1 MRRSILLRRVMCGI
15 IACVSMAASASV
27 NWEGSGYGFRETYD
41 FKVGELYYGII
52 SESRSEVMVMNPNTI
67 TYDPYP
73 ATMELTDCPDYRVVN
88 FDGKITVW
96 PGAYYEG
103 DILIP
108 SQVEH
113 NDRSYTVV
121 RIGYGAFAWCDKLTS
136 VQLPATLRE
145 IRYGAFSMCT
155 SLKEIVIPD
164 GVRVCG
170 GAFYGCSSLKKLDF
184 SGCDFQYN
192 HYDRVVC
199 QCLSLETVYL
209 PKEWYDE
216 CYHTYLDKLNP
227 EQERILGEYYEEYD
241 DCPFV
246 RSEQESSLGDRNMPR
261 AAQPMSDAGLPERN
275 MSSNP
280 CELQGCVNLRE
291 IHAQTSRPLD
301 VRTMHAF
308 NEIDGWEGLYANC
321 VLYVPKGSLEAYEST
336 EPWCNFENIIEEG
349 SSGVEVVRQ
358 DDNMAVRKIY
368 DLHGVL
374 REILEDGECT
384 HLTPGVYI
392 ECRGN
397 TVTKVVVR

>member
-1 MRRSILLRRVMCGI
+1 
-15 IACVSMAASASV
+15 
-27 NWEGSGYGFRETYD
+27 
-41 FKVGELYYGII
+41 
-52 SESRSEVMVMNPNTI
+52 MNPNTI

-103 DILIP
+103 DIVIP

-170 GAFYGCSSLKKLDF
+170 GAFYGCSSLKKVDF

-216 CYHTYLDKLNP
+216 CYHTYLDELNP

-241 DCPFV
+241 DFPFV
-246 RSEQESSLGDRNMPR
+246 RFEQESSLGDRNMPR

-308 NEIDGWEGLYANC
+308 NEIDGWEGLYASC

>member
-1 MRRSILLRRVMCGI
+1 MRRFILLRIVMCGI
-15 IACVSMAASASV
+15 LACVSMAASASV

-170 GAFYGCSSLKKLDF
+170 GAFYGCSSLKKVDF

-216 CYHTYLDKLNP
+216 CYHTYLDELNP

-241 DCPFV
+241 DFPFV

>member
-1 MRRSILLRRVMCGI
+1 MCGI

>member
-1 MRRSILLRRVMCGI
+1 MRKSILLRIVMCGI
-15 IACVSMAASASV
+15 LACVSIAASASV
-27 NWEGSGYGFRETYD
+27 NWEGNGYGFRETYD
-41 FKVGELYYGII
+41 FKAGELYYGII
-52 SESRSEVMVMNPNTI
+52 SESRAEVMVMNPNTI

-73 ATMELTDCPDYRVVN
+73 AIMELTDCPDYRVVN

-103 DILIP
+103 GIVIP
-108 SQVEH
+108 SQVEY
-113 NDRSYTVV
+113 NGRSYTVV

-199 QCLSLETVYL
+199 QCPSLETVYL

-216 CYHTYLDKLNP
+216 RYHTYLDKLNP

-241 DCPFV
+241 DFPFV

-291 IHAQTSRPLD
+291 IHAQTSSPLD

-308 NEIDGWEGLYANC
+308 NEIDGWEELYANC

-336 EPWCNFENIIEEG
+336 EPWCNFEKIMEEG
-349 SSGVEVVRQ
+349 SSGVEVARQ
-358 DDNMAVRKIY
+358 DDNVAVRRIY

-384 HLTPGVYI
+384 NLTPGVYI
-392 ECRGN
+392 ECRAN
-397 TVTKVVVR
+397 TMTKVVVR

>member
-1 MRRSILLRRVMCGI
+1 MRRSILLRIVMCGI
-15 IACVSMAASASV
+15 LACVSMAASASV

-41 FKVGELYYGII
+41 FKVSELYYGII

-170 GAFYGCSSLKKLDF
+170 GAFYGCSSLKKVDF

-216 CYHTYLDKLNP
+216 CYHTYLDELNP

-241 DCPFV
+241 DFPFV

-308 NEIDGWEGLYANC
+308 NEIDGWEGLYASC

-358 DDNMAVRKIY
+358 DDNMAVREIY

>member
-1 MRRSILLRRVMCGI
+1 MKTKQHKRLPAGMFFAFLCLISN
-15 IACVSMAASASV
+15 ASV
-27 NWEGSGYGFRETYD
+27 NWNWNRMSFEETYD
-41 FKVGELYYGII
+41 FKAGDIYYGII
-52 SESRSEVMVMNPNTI
+52 SESKAEVMVMNPNLI
-67 TYDPYP
+67 NIDPYP
-73 ATMELTDCPDYRVVN
+73 VGMELMDTPEYRLTDYTGTEPM
-88 FDGKITVW
+88 W
-96 PGAYYEG
+96 PGGYYEG
-103 DILIP
+103 DVIIP
-108 SQVEH
+108 EQVEH
-113 NDRSYTVV
+113 DGKFYTVI
-121 RIGYGAFAWCDKLTS
+121 RIGYGAFAWCDKLTG
-136 VQLPATLRE
+136 VQLPSTLRE

-155 SLKEIVIPD
+155 SLKEIVIPE

-170 GAFYGCSSLKKLDF
+170 GAFYGCSSLKQLDF

-199 QCLSLETVYL
+199 QCPSLETVYF

-216 CYHTYLDKLNP
+216 RYHTYLDEPNP

-241 DCPFV
+241 DFPFV

-301 VRTMHAF
+301 VRAMHEF
-308 NEIDGWEGLYANC
+308 GDIDGWEGLYANC
-321 VLYVPKGSLEAYEST
+321 VLYVPKGSLEVYAST
-336 EPWCNFENIIEEG
+336 EPWCNFEKIMEEG

-358 DDNMAVRKIY
+358 NDNMAVRKIY

-397 TVTKVVVR
+397 TMTKVVVR

>member
-1 MRRSILLRRVMCGI
+1 MRRSILLRIVMCGI
-15 IACVSMAASASV
+15 LACVSMAASASV

-170 GAFYGCSSLKKLDF
+170 GAFYGCSSLKKVDF

-216 CYHTYLDKLNP
+216 CYHTYLDELNP

-241 DCPFV
+241 DFPFV

-308 NEIDGWEGLYANC
+308 NEIDGWEGLYASC

-358 DDNMAVRKIY
+358 DDNIAVRKIY

>member
-1 MRRSILLRRVMCGI
+1 MCGI
-15 IACVSMAASASV
+15 LACVSMAASASV

-41 FKVGELYYGII
+41 FKVSELYYGII

-170 GAFYGCSSLKKLDF
+170 GAFYGCSSLKKVDF

-216 CYHTYLDKLNP
+216 CYHTYLDELNP

-241 DCPFV
+241 DFPFV

-308 NEIDGWEGLYANC
+308 NEIDGWEGLYASC

-358 DDNMAVRKIY
+358 DDNMAVREIY

>member
-1 MRRSILLRRVMCGI
+1 MEIQNSKIRLAISCALVG
-15 IACVSMAASASV
+15 MAASASV
-27 NWEGSGYGFRETYD
+27 NWEWSRYAFSENYD
-41 FKVGELYYGII
+41 FKAGELYYGII
-52 SESRSEVMVMNPNTI
+52 SESRAEVMVMNPNTI

-73 ATMELTDCPDYRVVN
+73 ATMELTDSPDYRVVN

-103 DILIP
+103 GIVIP

-113 NDRSYTVV
+113 NGRSYTVV

-155 SLKEIVIPD
+155 LLKEIVIPD
-164 GVRVCG
+164 GVKVCG

-199 QCLSLETVYL
+199 QCPSLETVYL

-216 CYHTYLDKLNP
+216 RYHTYLDELNP

-241 DCPFV
+241 DFPFV

-308 NEIDGWEGLYANC
+308 NEIDGWKGLYANC

-336 EPWCNFENIIEEG
+336 EPWCNFEKIVEEG

-358 DDNMAVRKIY
+358 DDNIAVRKIY

-384 HLTPGVYI
+384 HLSPGVYI
-392 ECRGN
+392 ECRAN
-397 TVTKVVVR
+397 TRTKVVVR

>member
-1 MRRSILLRRVMCGI
+1 MRKSILLRIVMCGI
-15 IACVSMAASASV
+15 LACVSIAASASV
-27 NWEGSGYGFRETYD
+27 NWEGNGYGFRETYD
-41 FKVGELYYGII
+41 FKAGELYYGII
-52 SESRSEVMVMNPNTI
+52 SESRAEVMVMNPNTI

-73 ATMELTDCPDYRVVN
+73 AIMELTDCPDYRVVN

-103 DILIP
+103 GIVIP
-108 SQVEH
+108 SQVEY
-113 NDRSYTVV
+113 NGRSYTVV

-199 QCLSLETVYL
+199 QCPSLETVYL

-216 CYHTYLDKLNP
+216 RYHTYLDKLNP

-241 DCPFV
+241 DFPFV

-261 AAQPMSDAGLPERN
+261 ATQPMSDAGFPERN

-291 IHAQTSRPLD
+291 IHAQTSSPLD

-308 NEIDGWEGLYANC
+308 NEIDGWEELYANC
-321 VLYVPKGSLEAYEST
+321 ALYVPEGSLEAYEST
-336 EPWCNFENIIEEG
+336 EPWCNFEKIMEEG

-358 DDNMAVRKIY
+358 DDNMAVRRIY

-392 ECRGN
+392 ECRAN
-397 TVTKVVVR
+397 TMTKVVVR

>member
-1 MRRSILLRRVMCGI
+1 M
-15 IACVSMAASASV
+15 
-27 NWEGSGYGFRETYD
+27 
-41 FKVGELYYGII
+41 
-52 SESRSEVMVMNPNTI
+52 
-67 TYDPYP
+67 
-73 ATMELTDCPDYRVVN
+73 
-88 FDGKITVW
+88 
-96 PGAYYEG
+96 
-103 DILIP
+103 IP
-108 SQVEH
+108 SQVEY
-113 NDRSYTVV
+113 NGRSYTVV

-199 QCLSLETVYL
+199 QCPSLETVYL

-216 CYHTYLDKLNP
+216 RYHTYLDKLNP

-241 DCPFV
+241 DFPFV

-291 IHAQTSRPLD
+291 IHAQTSSPLD

-308 NEIDGWEGLYANC
+308 NEIDGWEELYANC

-336 EPWCNFENIIEEG
+336 EPWCNFEKIMEEG
-349 SSGVEVVRQ
+349 SSGVEVARQ
-358 DDNMAVRKIY
+358 DDNVAVLRIY

-384 HLTPGVYI
+384 NLTPGVYI
-392 ECRGN
+392 ECRAN
-397 TVTKVVVR
+397 TMTKVVVR

>member
-1 MRRSILLRRVMCGI
+1 MCGI
-15 IACVSMAASASV
+15 LACVSMAASASV

-41 FKVGELYYGII
+41 FKVSELYYGII

-170 GAFYGCSSLKKLDF
+170 GAFYGCSSLKKVDF

-216 CYHTYLDKLNP
+216 CYHTYLDELNP

-241 DCPFV
+241 DFPFV
-246 RSEQESSLGDRNMPR
+246 RFEQESSLGDRNMPR

-308 NEIDGWEGLYANC
+308 NEIDGWEGLYASC

>member
-1 MRRSILLRRVMCGI
+1 MRKSILLRIVMCGI
-15 IACVSMAASASV
+15 LACVSIAASASV
-27 NWEGSGYGFRETYD
+27 NWEGNGYGFRETYD
-41 FKVGELYYGII
+41 FKAGELYYGII
-52 SESRSEVMVMNPNTI
+52 SESRAEVMVMNPNTI

-73 ATMELTDCPDYRVVN
+73 AIMELTDCPDYRVVN

-103 DILIP
+103 GIVIP
-108 SQVEH
+108 SQVEY
-113 NDRSYTVV
+113 NGRSYTVV

-155 SLKEIVIPD
+155 SLKEIVIPE

-199 QCLSLETVYL
+199 QCPSLETVYL

-216 CYHTYLDKLNP
+216 RYHTYLDKLNP
-227 EQERILGEYYEEYD
+227 ELERILGEYYEEYD
-241 DCPFV
+241 DFPFV

-291 IHAQTSRPLD
+291 IHAQTSSPLD

-308 NEIDGWEGLYANC
+308 NEIDGWEELYANC

-336 EPWCNFENIIEEG
+336 EPWCNFEKIMEEG
-349 SSGVEVVRQ
+349 SSGVEVARQ
-358 DDNMAVRKIY
+358 DDNVAVRRIY

-384 HLTPGVYI
+384 NLTPGVYI
-392 ECRGN
+392 ECRAN
-397 TVTKVVVR
+397 TMTKVVVR

>member
-1 MRRSILLRRVMCGI
+1 MCGI
-15 IACVSMAASASV
+15 LACVSIAASASV
-27 NWEGSGYGFRETYD
+27 NWEGNGYGFRETYD
-41 FKVGELYYGII
+41 FKAGELYYGII
-52 SESRSEVMVMNPNTI
+52 SESRAEVMVMNPNTI

-73 ATMELTDCPDYRVVN
+73 AIMELTDCPDYRVVN

-103 DILIP
+103 GIVIP
-108 SQVEH
+108 SQVEY
-113 NDRSYTVV
+113 NGRSYTVV

-199 QCLSLETVYL
+199 QCPSLETVYL

-216 CYHTYLDKLNP
+216 RYHTYLDKLNP

-241 DCPFV
+241 DFPFV

-291 IHAQTSRPLD
+291 IHAQTSSPLD

-308 NEIDGWEGLYANC
+308 NEIDGWEELYANC

-336 EPWCNFENIIEEG
+336 EPWCNFEKIMEEG
-349 SSGVEVVRQ
+349 SSGVEVARQ
-358 DDNMAVRKIY
+358 DDNVAVRRIY

-384 HLTPGVYI
+384 NLTPGVYI
-392 ECRGN
+392 ECRAN
-397 TVTKVVVR
+397 TMTKVVVR

>member
-1 MRRSILLRRVMCGI
+1 MRRSILLRIVMCDI
-15 IACVSMAASASV
+15 LACVSMAASASV
-27 NWEGSGYGFRETYD
+27 NWEGSGYGFRETSD

-170 GAFYGCSSLKKLDF
+170 GAFYGCSSLKKVDF

-216 CYHTYLDKLNP
+216 CYHTYLDELNP

-241 DCPFV
+241 DFPFV
-246 RSEQESSLGDRNMPR
+246 RSGQESSLGDRNMPR

-308 NEIDGWEGLYANC
+308 NEIDGWEGLYDSC